1 MTENQ
6 RAILD
11 KLMDE
16 DMKTSELASELHIPT
31 GNLKKILNS
40 MVSNNYIKK
49 EGSYYRIS
57 MNYIPDLNWNF
68 KPLLQAW
75 SKK

>member
-6 RAILD
+6 KAILD

-31 GNLKKILNS
+31 SNLKKILAN

-49 EGSYYRIS
+49 EGSYYSIA
-57 MNYIPDLNWNF
+57 MDYNPPLDWNF
-68 KPLLQAW
+68 KPLLGAW
-75 SKK
+75 K

>member
-16 DMKTSELASELHIPT
+16 DMKASELASELHIT
-31 GNLKKILNS
+31 ISNLKKILAS
-40 MVSNNYIKK
+40 MVGNNYIKK
-49 EGSYYRIS
+49 EGSYYTIA
-57 MNYIPDLNWNF
+57 MNYIPNLNWNF
-68 KPLLQAW
+68 KPLLKAW
-75 SKK
+75 K

>member
-6 RAILD
+6 KAILD
-11 KLMDE
+11 KLIDE

-31 GNLKKILNS
+31 SNLKKILAN

-49 EGSYYRIS
+49 EGSYYSIA
-57 MNYIPDLNWNF
+57 MDYNPPLDWNF
-68 KPLLQAW
+68 KPLLGAW
-75 SKK
+75 K

>member
-31 GNLKKILNS
+31 SNLKKILNN
-40 MVSNNYIKK
+40 MVSNNYIRK
-49 EGSYYRIS
+49 EGSYYKIA

-75 SKK
+75 STK